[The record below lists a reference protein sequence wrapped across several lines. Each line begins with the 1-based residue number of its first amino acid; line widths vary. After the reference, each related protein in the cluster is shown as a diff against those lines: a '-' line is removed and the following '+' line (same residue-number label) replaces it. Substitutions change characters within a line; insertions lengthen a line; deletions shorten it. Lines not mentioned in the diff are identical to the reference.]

1 MGNKKIKNATPKEYN
16 GIQFKSITEVMIYKT
31 LLQYGF
37 EPHYEPTKY
46 PIWRGF
52 KPEVPFYVPDKN
64 GGLKAN
70 TTKVQDI
77 TYTPDIIFIAPDK
90 KTVIIFEVKGFKP
103 FRARNSFFLPIICAS
118 KLESFTKP
126 IHYCFV
132 RCCLF
137 FVDLGNRYP
146 CLLVGISFISVA
158 FLLVT
163 VLECSKNHFLYFRGL
178 MLWFLLFSNSPR

>member
-1 MGNKKIKNATPKEYN
+1 MDNRKIKNATPKEYN
-16 GIQFKSITEVMIYKT
+16 GIKFKSITEVMIYKT

-37 EPHYEPTKY
+37 EPYYEPTKY

-90 KTVIIFEVKGFKP
+90 KTVIIFEVKGFQNDTYPLKEKM
-103 FRARNSFFLPIICAS
+103 FRLYLENLLKQSNQPTMFFKIKNKRQCLEAIEIINNTC
-118 KLESFTKP
+118 
-126 IHYCFV
+126 
-132 RCCLF
+132 
-137 FVDLGNRYP
+137 
-146 CLLVGISFISVA
+146 
-158 FLLVT
+158 
-163 VLECSKNHFLYFRGL
+163 KNEE
-178 MLWFLLFSNSPR
+178 